1 MLSALKSVLGI
12 VIMICDVD
20 KQGRIT
26 IPQELKIYAG
36 IEKELI
42 TVGSNK
48 TIEIWSKEFWEEQLD
63 PDTGEL
69 MDASEAAE
77 GLEIYGF

>member
-1 MLSALKSVLGI
+1 M
-12 VIMICDVD
+12 D